1 MKTNIL
7 TYLATLLAL
16 CVLDVFYLGGFAKNF
31 FESQLG
37 HGVLSTD
44 PVLSAAAMFY
54 LMYAVGVVYFIAL
67 PNGARG
73 TFLRAAAMGAGFGFV
88 AYGTYDLTNMATI
101 NGWTWQIVMIDM
113 GWGTIATAI
122 SSVVGSFTASKLMH

>member
-1 MKTNIL
+1 MKTYLL

-37 HGVLSTD
+37 PGVLAAK
-44 PVLSAAAMFY
+44 PVLSAAGMFY

-67 PNGARG
+67 PNGATG
-73 TFLRAAAMGAGFGFV
+73 NLLRAAAMGAGFGFV

-113 GWGTIATAI
+113 GWGAIATAI
-122 SSVVGSFTASKLMH
+122 SSVAGCFTASKLMH

>member
-1 MKTNIL
+1 MKTSLL

-31 FESQLG
+31 FQTQLG
-37 HGVLSTD
+37 PTVLLAN
-44 PVLSAAAMFY
+44 PVMSAAGMFY
-54 LMYAVGVVYFIAL
+54 LMYAVGVTYFVAL
-67 PNGARG
+67 PNGATRN
-73 TFLRAAAMGAGFGFV
+73 LKRAAAMGAGFGLV

-101 NGWTWQIVMIDM
+101 TGWSWQLVMIDM

-122 SSVVGSFTASKLMH
+122 SSVVGCFTASKLMR